1 MFHCVGRS
9 VEHDMWADVW
19 VSDMSPSLDEFRDGK
34 LLSGCGFCWPKHC
47 CKSCKLLCALF
58 WALVVMIKITI
69 MKISHFPKLPHLLKQ
84 SNNLANMHC
93 ADRHVSVIYKMI
105 ICMLHAHACMHTH
118 IHTCMHVHTHTEAGG
133 GERWWTTEGLQEG
146 MLNSREHGFLRMEV
160 LNSRYIVLSMR
171 KNIGL

>member
-47 CKSCKLLCALF
+47 CKSCKLLCALC
-58 WALVVMIKITI
+58 WALAVMMKITI
-69 MKISHFPKLPHLLKQ
+69 MNISHFPKLPYLQRQ
-84 SNNLANMHC
+84 SNNLASMHC

-105 ICMLHAHACMHTH
+105 ICMLHAHACMRTHTRMHACMYTH
-118 IHTCMHVHTHTEAGG
+118 IQRLGGWGWREMMDKRGIAWGHVEFKRTWFFE
-133 GERWWTTEGLQEG
+133 
-146 MLNSREHGFLRMEV
+146 SRSVKFQVH
-160 LNSRYIVLSMR
+160 SA
-171 KNIGL
+171 